1 MGLYVDRGNESFKI
15 ALNSKIY
22 IDKTGLLKY
31 TNEVI
36 GTEQNRICVSR
47 PRRFGKSMAAD
58 MISAYYD
65 KSCDSKELFDRYCI
79 SKAKDYVKHLN
90 QYRVIHLDITMF
102 TTQEKTVSIT
112 TSIHEQITEELRSIY
127 PGVLDESD
135 RNLPYALAQIN
146 DVTGDRFVVIIDEWD
161 AIFRESRYNTQAQKE
176 YVDLLRGLFKS
187 DLSKRFIALA
197 YMTGILPIKKYNSE
211 SALNNFD
218 EFTMTS
224 PAMLAEYVGF
234 TEEEVKGLCK
244 EYGMDFEEARCWY
257 DGYAFPRISHVYSPN
272 SVVKAMLRGGVQ
284 QLLDQHGGL

>member
-1 MGLYVDRGNESFKI
+1 
-15 ALNSKIY
+15 
-22 IDKTGLLKY
+22 
-31 TNEVI
+31 
-36 GTEQNRICVSR
+36 
-47 PRRFGKSMAAD
+47 
-58 MISAYYD
+58 
-65 KSCDSKELFDRYCI
+65 
-79 SKAKDYVKHLN
+79 
-90 QYRVIHLDITMF
+90 MF

-112 TSIHEQITEELRSIY
+112 TSIHEQIMEELRSIY
-127 PGVLDESD
+127 PEVLNESD
-135 RNLPYALAQIN
+135 MNLPYALAQIN

-244 EYGMDFEEARCWY
+244 E
-257 DGYAFPRISHVYSPN
+257 
-272 SVVKAMLRGGVQ
+272 
-284 QLLDQHGGL
+284 